1 MKRGMIDVDGKR
13 SSSRRILYNGS
24 KREYETFVVLQSLVV
39 VKRSIAMTAT
49 TIATTTTTTSIATTN
64 DDKGRKKY

>member
-1 MKRGMIDVDGKR
+1 MIDVDGKR

-49 TIATTTTTTSIATTN
+49 TIATTTSIATTN